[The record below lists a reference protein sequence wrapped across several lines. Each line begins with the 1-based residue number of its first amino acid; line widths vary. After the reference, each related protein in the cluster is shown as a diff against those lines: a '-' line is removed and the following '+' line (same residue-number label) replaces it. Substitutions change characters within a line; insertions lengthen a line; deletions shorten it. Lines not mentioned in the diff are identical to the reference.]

1 MRKDS
6 RFRKFL
12 VILSAMTLIMAG
24 CGASSS
30 DSAFSE
36 AKTVEAPA
44 AAYGYDSYND
54 VYDYAESA
62 EEAVYEE
69 NGTSEEVTVNDTSRK
84 LIRNVDM
91 RAETENLDELIANLN
106 SRINQYGGY
115 VEYSYIE
122 NGSTYGNYRSSRSA
136 SYTIRIPAEHLDAF
150 LANVSEFSNIVS
162 KNINVTDVTLQYVD
176 VEARK
181 SSLATEQQRLLEL
194 MEKAETVEDIITIEE
209 RLSEIRYELES
220 AERQL
225 RTYDNQVDYSTVTIN
240 IDEVKKYT
248 PVEETSRLEK
258 IKTGFVTSVSDVFEG
273 ILDFG
278 TGFIIALPFIIVWAI
293 VILIIVLIIRGI
305 VKYSKKKAIKKKQK
319 AMMAQNSVQ
328 APPAQ
333 QMQNAQAQT
342 VQQTTQI
349 QQSQAQ
355 TTSAQASASETQASQ
370 AQASASETQ
379 ASQTQASQTAGQ

>member
-6 RFRKFL
+6 RLRKFL
-12 VILSAMTLIMAG
+12 VILSAMTLIMTG

-122 NGSTYGNYRSSRSA
+122 NGSTYGNYKSSRSA

-181 SSLATEQQRLLEL
+181 SSLTTEQQRLLEL

-305 VKYSKKKAIKKKQK
+305 VKSSKKKAMKKKQK
-319 AMMAQNSVQ
+319 AMMAQN
-328 APPAQ
+328 AAQ
-333 QMQNAQAQT
+333 QAQA
-342 VQQTTQI
+342 
-349 QQSQAQ
+349 
-355 TTSAQASASETQASQ
+355 TSAQTSQ
-370 AQASASETQ
+370 AQASASE
-379 ASQTQASQTAGQ
+379 AQASQTAGQ